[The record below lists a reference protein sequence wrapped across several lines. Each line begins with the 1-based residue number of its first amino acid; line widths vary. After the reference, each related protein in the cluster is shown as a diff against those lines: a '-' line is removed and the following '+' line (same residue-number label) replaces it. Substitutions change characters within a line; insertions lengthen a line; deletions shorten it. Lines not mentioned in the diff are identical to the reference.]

1 MKRFTFLFFFCLAMN
16 GWAAD
21 IVVVH
26 AFDGFLKEQFTE
38 IVEAFN
44 AQSEKSHVTPSQAKN
59 YKEAFEEGIAAHR
72 LGKGPHILQVYEV
85 ATLSMMLQ
93 EDLYIPVSDL
103 LEQFHACFDQGVYI
117 DVVRKFYSAPNGKM
131 LSLPWNASTGIV
143 FYNKEAFRKAGLD
156 PNVPPKTWPDLEKM
170 GRKLKGAG
178 YIGYTTAWPAA
189 YHLEHL
195 SCWHDIPFATEEN
208 GFKGIHAR
216 LFCNHPEQVFHIDQV
231 AKWSK
236 EGIFSYSGRF
246 TETPEDRFAK
256 GECAILMQG
265 ANRLPI
271 LKKKCP
277 FEIGVGFMPYW
288 PHLTEKPHTLN
299 IGGSS
304 FWALQGF
311 SNDDYRSMAEFF
323 TYLSKTEVQKK
334 WHQAT
339 GYLPITEAA
348 YEETKKEGFYVV
360 HPAAEIAVLEVM
372 ENAPT
377 PHSWGIRLG
386 NYVEV
391 RDLIIDALEKAFSG
405 EMSAQEALDQAVAE
419 GNKRLETFEKGYTN
433 R

>member
-1 MKRFTFLFFFCLAMN
+1 
-16 GWAAD
+16 
-21 IVVVH
+21 
-26 AFDGFLKEQFTE
+26 
-38 IVEAFN
+38 
-44 AQSEKSHVTPSQAKN
+44 
-59 YKEAFEEGIAAHR
+59 
-72 LGKGPHILQVYEV
+72 
-85 ATLSMMLQ
+85 
-93 EDLYIPVSDL
+93 
-103 LEQFHACFDQGVYI
+103 
-117 DVVRKFYSAPNGKM
+117 
-131 LSLPWNASTGIV
+131 
-143 FYNKEAFRKAGLD
+143 
-156 PNVPPKTWPDLEKM
+156 
-170 GRKLKGAG
+170 
-178 YIGYTTAWPAA
+178 
-189 YHLEHL
+189 
-195 SCWHDIPFATEEN
+195 
-208 GFKGIHAR
+208 
-216 LFCNHPEQVFHIDQV
+216 
-231 AKWSK
+231 
-236 EGIFSYSGRF
+236 
-246 TETPEDRFAK
+246 
-256 GECAILMQG
+256 MQG